1 MSFSAENL
9 EKLHAEAATIGPR
22 FLALQEAILTHTYRT
37 VRAKEF
43 AQHGLVRRVKTI
55 ARAIRRFNE
64 ILPPERAD
72 LPNSDELTDAAA
84 YVQAHVFNVFGA
96 MDNLAWIWVQEKG
109 LTKANGQPLPDSYV
123 GLRVGNTLVR
133 QSFSQDFHAY
143 LKTLDTWFEMQEN
156 FRHAL
161 AHRIPLYIPP
171 YIVPTQQAE
180 RYNQLEEAMAAAF
193 GALDIEQY
201 EALKAEQ
208 KALVVFRPWITHSFA
223 EEAKHVVAHFQVL
236 QDFLTVEETAMRLLA
251 ELNGL
256 HAS

>member
-43 AQHGLVRRVKTI
+43 AQHGFARRVKTI

-72 LPNSDELTDAAA
+72 LPSSDELTDAVA

-96 MDNLAWIWVQEKG
+96 MDNLAWIWVQEKR

-123 GLRVGNTLVR
+123 GLRVGNALVR
-133 QSFSQDFHAY
+133 QSFSQDFHSY
-143 LKTLDTWFEMQEN
+143 LRTLDAWFEMQED

-171 YIVPTQQAE
+171 YIVPTEQAE
-180 RYNQLEEAMAAAF
+180 KYNQLEEAMAAAF
-193 GALDIEQY
+193 GVLDPEQY

-208 KALVVFRPWITHSFA
+208 KALVVFRPWMTHSFS
-223 EEAKHVVAHFQVL
+223 EEAKHVVIHFQVL
-236 QDFLTVEETAMRLLA
+236 QDFLTVEETAFRLLA

-256 HAS
+256 PAG